1 MKKINPVFGHFICAV
16 LIFGVFLGIAPFS
29 YAINTVFMVP
39 PIGKDYV
46 HPLSESQP
54 PPAVQQP
61 ETPPAVQQEP
71 VTDEPLYALPLKG
84 PNTTRIIVFC
94 SVGIAAAAA
103 CAAVIIV
110 KKKK

>member
-1 MKKINPVFGHFICAV
+1 MKKINPVFGFFICTV
-16 LIFGVFLGIAPFS
+16 LVLGVFLGIAPFS

-39 PIGKDYV
+39 PIDKDYV
-46 HPLSESQP
+46 HPLSESQ
-54 PPAVQQP
+54 
-61 ETPPAVQQEP
+61 TPPAVHQEP